1 MKNSLKENITIRLE
15 KKEEQRQIENPR
27 LSLHNINYATN
38 TVSKQS

>member
-15 KKEEQRQIENPR
+15 KKEEQRQIENTR
-27 LSLHNINYATN
+27 LSLHNINYTTN